1 VYGAAPPPGG
11 SHRLTRDLSEFR
23 SPGIRARHE
32 RMDTRAPGSE
42 AKVDLRRR
50 LSEARGALS
59 PADRAARSARIAQ
72 ACSSLPGFATASILC
87 AYVNFREE
95 VETGALIDALLAAGR
110 RVAVPVHLHGAPR
123 PLNFAEIR
131 SRAELVPNHFGI
143 PQPPEGAA
151 RFLPTEAIPFFLV
164 PGLAFD
170 TRGGR
175 LGYGLGFYDR
185 AFAVA
190 DPAALKVGLA
200 FEAQIL
206 ERVPTGPH
214 DVPMDFVVTEDRVIP
229 AAPGAGAP
237 TRRW

>member
-1 VYGAAPPPGG
+1 MDVTTPA
-11 SHRLTRDLSEFR
+11 SEGKR
-23 SPGIRARHE
+23 
-32 RMDTRAPGSE
+32 
-42 AKVDLRRR
+42 DLRRR
-50 LSEARGALS
+50 LSDARRAIA
-59 PADRAARSARIAQ
+59 PADRAARSARIAE
-72 ACSSLPGFATASILC
+72 ACGGLPGFASTPVVC

-95 VETGALIDALLAAGR
+95 VETVGLIDALLAAGR
-110 RVAVPVHLHGAPR
+110 RVAVPVHLHGGPR

-143 PQPPEGAA
+143 PQPPERAA
-151 RFLPTEAIPFFLV
+151 RFLPTEAIAFFLV

-170 TRGGR
+170 ARGGR

-185 AFAVA
+185 AFAA
-190 DPAALKVGLA
+190 AHPAALKVGLA

-229 AAPGAGAP
+229 AAAGDGEP